1 MQGPQA
7 PSYLQLLDPTLE
19 RSFRG
24 HKDVVTALAFKPSM
38 TQLASGSIDNSV
50 MVWNFKP
57 QLRAFRFVG
66 HKGPVTSVDFSPSG
80 ALLASSS
87 RDKTVRLWTPNVKGD
102 VTVFKAHT
110 SAVRCVQFSH
120 DGGSLLT
127 TSDDKTIKLW
137 STYRTK
143 FQHTLSGH
151 LNWVRT
157 ARWSPD
163 SRMLVSG
170 SDDKTVKLWDIGTK
184 SCVKTY
190 WDHTGM
196 VSSVAFHSGGT
207 VVASA
212 SMDRSIKLFDIRT
225 HRLIQHYGDAHGHAQ
240 REHGSGA
247 GVHSIAFGGPGGEWL
262 ISTGW
267 DGVVKIWDVKEGHLF
282 YTLHG
287 HKNGPTTAATFSP
300 RGDYFATGGSDS
312 QVMVWKSNF
321 DDVTRMVEDDKRATE
336 EAANPVRRPPYT
348 HSAHTL
354 HTDPALARP
363 LSSMPRPAL
372 PPKSASGG
380 LATHRTD
387 PSQSAPTL
395 SATQHPPP
403 QPGII
408 DVGTSIFAEQDLPDM
423 VDADASVDPSSNGI
437 PRKSPDPRSNRKQA
451 FSAPLEVRAIPE
463 ELANTLQHIVRQVD
477 VLTQTMSIL
486 ESRLTMNEDRV
497 VDMSQRFSDA
507 IERIEWMSAQLA
519 GSRNRADSTGD
530 VGTGKGNPST
540 SQTRNPRA
548 EVVT

>member
-38 TQLASGSIDNSV
+38 TQLASGSIDHSV

-66 HKGPVTSVDFSPSG
+66 HKGPVTCVDFSPSG

-143 FQHTLSGH
+143 FQHTFSGH

-157 ARWSPD
+157 AKWSPD

-170 SDDKTVKLWDIGTK
+170 SDDKTVKLWDVGSQ
-184 SCVKTY
+184 SCIKTY
-190 WDHTGM
+190 WDHIGM
-196 VSSVAFHSGGT
+196 VSSVAFHPGGT

-225 HRLIQHYGDAHGHAQ
+225 HRLIQHYGDAHGTSQ
-240 REHGSGA
+240 REPGSAA

-321 DDVTRMVEDDKRATE
+321 DDVTRMIEEDLREKE
-336 EAANPVRRPPYT
+336 EATHPVRRPPHI
-348 HSAHTL
+348 HSAHPL

-363 LSSMPRPAL
+363 LSSISRPAL
-372 PPKSASGG
+372 PTKSASGG
-380 LATHRTD
+380 LATHRTE
-387 PSQSAPTL
+387 PSQSAPAL

-403 QPGII
+403 QPSII
-408 DVGTSIFAEQDLPDM
+408 NVGTSIFAEQDLPDIG
-423 VDADASVDPSSNGI
+423 DSGAPAATTSSG
-437 PRKSPDPRSNRKQA
+437 DRKQSPHSQSNHKVA

-507 IERIEWMSAQLA
+507 VERIEWMSARLA
-519 GSRNRADSTGD
+519 ESRNRGDGISDLQSTD
-530 VGTGKGNPST
+530 ANPST
-540 SQTRNPRA
+540 QPARNHA
-548 EVVT
+548 EIVT